1 MRRKKSREGG
11 VKRRG
16 SRGRKLVLIFFL
28 SSLLEKLGAGK
39 EKPDDLIL
47 GPFGLGF
54 FFNLLLRLLRAAA
67 SCWEGFES
75 FESVALFEFTFIEG
89 AFLCIAELAFFS
101 PFVSFFKK

>member
-1 MRRKKSREGG
+1 M
-11 VKRRG
+11 
-16 SRGRKLVLIFFL
+16 VLIFFL

-89 AFLCIAELAFFS
+89 AFLCIAELAFFP